1 MIKNLLR
8 EALTENTYLTEIDF
22 KDAFKDVKATCLS
35 PDMVVNMLN
44 DELARLN
51 HNKEAKEKDKVKR
64 GKKDIIVTRGNIEQ
78 LQDKSGNIN
87 IDMFIKNLTAEPDTI
102 FDHNPKMEKSD
113 EGRPQIT
120 VNTGLPAI
128 KGIVY
133 DMDKKEFLSL
143 NTCPS
148 AGICQM
154 DCYARKAFYVMD
166 DTKTMKLTRRL
177 NFLLNN
183 PDGYKAKILSEL
195 EPIAQNL
202 KRTSVGKAEKMRL
215 LIRWND
221 AGDFFGD
228 MYLKIAKDVTKEL
241 ISKGYNVMSYAY
253 TKIGKY
259 VIALDKDK
267 NFIVNF
273 STGAKISD
281 VNAVDAYDVKSSIK
295 KSHTVPLEKFS
306 GIFVKKG
313 AHYVKGADG
322 KPLFVDETSPEKLK
336 NDIYRLYGPMFK
348 ITRESLRF
356 TYELPQKEGKK
367 NQFNVIVLPSGDS
380 DIGAQRNDVKISFL
394 LEH

>member
-44 DELARLN
+44 DELGRLN

-241 ISKGYNVMSYAY
+241 ISKEPGC
-253 TKIGKY
+253 IRKY
-259 VIALDKDK
+259 
-267 NFIVNF
+267 F
-273 STGAKISD
+273 
-281 VNAVDAYDVKSSIK
+281 
-295 KSHTVPLEKFS
+295 
-306 GIFVKKG
+306 
-313 AHYVKGADG
+313 
-322 KPLFVDETSPEKLK
+322 
-336 NDIYRLYGPMFK
+336 FK
-348 ITRESLRF
+348 YIRR
-356 TYELPQKEGKK
+356 
-367 NQFNVIVLPSGDS
+367 
-380 DIGAQRNDVKISFL
+380 
-394 LEH
+394 